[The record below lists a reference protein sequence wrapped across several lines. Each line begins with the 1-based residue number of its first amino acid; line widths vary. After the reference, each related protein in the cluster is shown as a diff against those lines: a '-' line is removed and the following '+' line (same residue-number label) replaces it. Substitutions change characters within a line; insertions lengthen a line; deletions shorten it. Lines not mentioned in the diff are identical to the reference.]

1 MKGTSGAERKEAGGT
16 SPSDPLFEV
25 VPSEEQ
31 NLVIQE
37 AAYSR
42 SLTFWT
48 ARKSISR
55 ARSRESPAS
64 DIGGETK
71 SKKGMKEREREKEGQ
86 SEIETIV
93 RHFVARRK
101 K

>member
-1 MKGTSGAERKEAGGT
+1 MQSRSRRGTKGMKGTSGAERKEAGGT

-55 ARSRESPAS
+55 ESPAS
-64 DIGGETK
+64 DIGGETE
-71 SKKGMKEREREKEGQ
+71 SKKGMKERER
-86 SEIETIV
+86 
-93 RHFVARRK
+93 K
-101 K
+101 KDRVK

>member
-55 ARSRESPAS
+55 ARARARIAGKRYRGRNGVE
-64 DIGGETK
+64 
-71 SKKGMKEREREKEGQ
+71 KGDEREREKEGQ